1 MNVKQSKTLINH
13 AIVQTNTANIRNKVV
28 ERKFP
33 KPIILLLA
41 VCCGLSVANVYYAQ
55 PLLDS
60 LAESFNIQHSVV
72 GGVITA
78 TQVGCALALFFVV
91 PLGDSIR
98 RKKLI
103 QIQLSLL
110 FAVLMLVAFSQN
122 LTVLLIGMLGVGLL
136 GTAMTQGLIA
146 YAATLASTSER
157 GYVVGI
163 VQSGVV
169 VGLLLARTLA
179 GVITDL
185 SGWRSVYILSAVFSI
200 LMLVLIWRILPEPKK
215 NVINLSFFQ
224 LIKSMFSLLKNE
236 KTLQLRGFLGLL
248 MFAAFSIFW
257 TALVLPL
264 SVTPFEMSHTEIGA
278 FGLIGV
284 AGALAA
290 VCVGGL
296 TDKGYGQKATAVA
309 LALLVISWIPIAMM
323 AYSIWALVLG
333 IILLDLGGQAIHVI
347 NQSMILEIDPEAAS
361 RLIGCYMLFYSVGSG
376 LGAIAST
383 TTYASY
389 GWVGVCLL
397 GFVVSIAAFIF
408 WIVSQPYSKAIKR

>member
-1 MNVKQSKTLINH
+1 MKLEQSTTLINH
-13 AIVQTNTANIRNKVV
+13 VVDQSNTANKRNNVV
-28 ERKFP
+28 ERKLP
-33 KPIILLLA
+33 KTIILLLA
-41 VCCGLSVANVYYAQ
+41 ICCGLSVANVYYAQ

-60 LAESFNIQHSVV
+60 LAETFNIQYSVV

-91 PLGDSIR
+91 PLGDLVR

-103 QIQLSLL
+103 KIQLLLL
-110 FAVLMLVAFSQN
+110 FAVLILVAFSQN
-122 LTVLLIGMLGVGLL
+122 LAVLLIGMLGVGLL

-146 YAATLASTSER
+146 YSATLASTSER
-157 GYVVGI
+157 GHVVGI

-179 GVITDL
+179 GVITDI

-215 NVINLSFFQ
+215 STINLNFFQ
-224 LIKSMFSLLKNE
+224 LIGSMFSLLKNE
-236 KTLQLRGFLGLL
+236 KLLQVRGFLGLL

-264 SVTPFEMSHTEIGA
+264 SVTPFEMSHTKIGA

-290 VCVGGL
+290 AGVGGL
-296 TDKGYGQKATAVA
+296 NDKGYGQKATVVA
-309 LALLVISWIPIAMM
+309 LVILVLSWLPIAMM

-333 IILLDLGGQAIHVI
+333 IFLLDLGGQAIHVI
-347 NQSMILEIDPEAAS
+347 NQSMILEIDPEAS
-361 RLIGCYMLFYSVGSG
+361 GRLIGCYMLFYSVGSG

-397 GFVVSIAAFIF
+397 GFIVSVAAFIF
-408 WIVSQPYSKAIKR
+408 WTISLSCSKAIKK